1 MYENV
6 KKFCK
11 VLKLKTLGDL
21 NRIYN
26 IKIPQSFVKFLKKDL
41 RFFKNYLNK
50 TKENAIAQVLFQLVS
65 KDLKASVQS
74 HYQQMQKLLKFL
86 KKQ

>member
-6 KKFCK
+6 KKFFK